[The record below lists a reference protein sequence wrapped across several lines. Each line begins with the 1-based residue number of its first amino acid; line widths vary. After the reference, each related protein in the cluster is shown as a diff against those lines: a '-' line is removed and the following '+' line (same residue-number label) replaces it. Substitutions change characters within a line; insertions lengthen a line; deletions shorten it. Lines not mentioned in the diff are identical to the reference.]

1 MGPPHSILSSSQ
13 WEILIP
19 FYPLLSSMWAQQPP
33 TLWTQLKPLSFF
45 ETSTFHPILYSLK
58 TWSEFMRT
66 HRPIPSSIGHG
77 FVYRFSW
84 MTKYFLSFFH
94 FQILTSPAS
103 VTAFRES
110 YLLVSVISW
119 VRLQSGNNQ
128 KSVSA
133 LHTTV
138 SDSVTFCSVVYIYC
152 FGKCLGLLCQLHCH
166 VLKIRSKIVGG
177 SAIDFEFLMPTTD
190 GAKRVRY
197 GWKFWMFTESQCF
210 NRATTW
216 QTFERLCCDLEQ
228 NATKRKSKQA
238 SKQSE
243 K

>member
-1 MGPPHSILSSSQ
+1 MSSATSIWSPHCELNSNSSPFLRPPHSILSSSQ

-19 FYPLLSSMWAQQPP
+19 SYPLLNGSSATSMWSTHCELNSKSSPYKIVRPP
-33 TLWTQLKPLSFF
+33 HSILSSTLWRIDQNLWEP
-45 ETSTFHPILYSLK
+45 
-58 TWSEFMRT
+58 
-66 HRPIPSSIGHG
+66 
-77 FVYRFSW
+77 FVPFPHLLDLVLCTDFLGWKNIFLDEKIFSW
-84 MTKYFLSFFH
+84 MKKYFLSFFH

-103 VTAFRES
+103 VTGSRES

-177 SAIDFEFLMPTTD
+177 SAIDFEFLMSTD

-197 GWKFWMFTESQCF
+197 GW
-210 NRATTW
+210 
-216 QTFERLCCDLEQ
+216 
-228 NATKRKSKQA
+228 
-238 SKQSE
+238 
-243 K
+243 

>member
-1 MGPPHSILSSSQ
+1 MG
-13 WEILIP
+13 
-19 FYPLLSSMWAQQPP
+19 AQQPP
-33 TLWTQLKPLSFF
+33 CGVHIVNSTQNPPLIRLWDL
-45 ETSTFHPILYSLK
+45 H
-58 TWSEFMRT
+58 
-66 HRPIPSSIGHG
+66 IPSYPLLFEELIRIYENPSSHFLIYWTWFGLQI
-77 FVYRFSW
+77 FLDEKIFSW

-103 VTAFRES
+103 VTASRES
-110 YLLVSVISW
+110 YLPVSVISW